1 MTIREAMERTDAL
14 LFNTYSDEDKIL
26 WLSQLEWDIVRNV
39 MDRHV
44 GHEGAGFFGYDRDTD
59 PETVLLAQAPYEE
72 MYLVYLES
80 KIHYHNG
87 ETDRYNL
94 SATLFNRLFD
104 SFARDYRR
112 SHLPLSAG
120 SFRF

>member
-1 MTIREAMERTDAL
+1 MTIREAILRTDAL

-39 MDRHV
+39 MELHE
-44 GHEGAGFFGYDRDTD
+44 GHEGAGFLGYDRETD
-59 PETVLLAQAPYEE
+59 PQTVLLAQAPYEE
-72 MYLVYLES
+72 MYLVWLES
-80 KIHYHNG
+80 KIHYYNG

-94 SATLFNRLFD
+94 SATLFNRLFE

-112 SHLPLSAG
+112 SHLPLAAG
-120 SFRF
+120 RFQF